1 MSNCRVQ
8 GLQAVLDWVQR
19 KNQAANALGIVS
31 RMSSFAQVAMVGHI
45 RPYSEIASIRSGLRR
60 SSYRCDE
67 ARQDLFAVFFRNET
81 GVASDCSKVDF
92 DSMWD
97 GRLSVTEDKVRRL
110 AVHLSVIYSPF
121 CCELCSDSFLRSRIS
136 CASATRFGTQT

>member
-1 MSNCRVQ
+1 MFVSLFVASDLMSNRRV
-8 GLQAVLDWVQR
+8 QAVLDWVQK
-19 KNQAANALGIVS
+19 KNQPANALVIVS
-31 RMSSFAQVAMVGHI
+31 RMFSFAQDVMAGHI
-45 RPYSEIASIRSGLRR
+45 RPFSEIDSSRSGLRR

-110 AVHLSVIYSPF
+110 AVLS
-121 CCELCSDSFLRSRIS
+121 LLL
-136 CASATRFGTQT
+136 

>member
-1 MSNCRVQ
+1 MSNRRVQ
-8 GLQAVLDWVQR
+8 AVWDWVQR

-45 RPYSEIASIRSGLRR
+45 RPYSEIASSRSGLRR

-110 AVHLSVIYSPF
+110 AVHPSVIYSPF
-121 CCELCSDSFLRSRIS
+121 CCEFCSDSFLRSRIS
-136 CASATRFGTQT
+136 CASATHFRMQE